1 MMFYAEFAS
10 FGVRVCLQKRRFCQ
24 LADAWQPQRRNE
36 TFSNMTQ
43 QKYRKIV
50 IAEANICINYL
61 ALEYGLSHHFDFKL
75 LCHTAHS
82 NESEADDVVKNPV
95 LIMMQQGP
103 IRSKNSLK
111 FPITTVALKKRLLI
125 MSHSLGPT
133 TK

>member
-1 MMFYAEFAS
+1 MFYAEFACL
-10 FGVRVCLQKRRFCQ
+10 GVRVCLQKRRFCQ

-50 IAEANICINYL
+50 NADVCFGNDYL
-61 ALEYGLSHHFDFKL
+61 VLEYGLSHHFDFKL

-82 NESEADDVVKNPV
+82 NESEADDVLKNPV

-103 IRSKNSLK
+103 IRSKNSL
-111 FPITTVALKKRLLI
+111 
-125 MSHSLGPT
+125 
-133 TK
+133 